1 MEEKTKLERI
11 KDPENFKN
19 QHEQAKEK
27 YLTKFEDVEP
37 EVYEEDQDLQEKS
50 LGRIK
55 RKRRQKMFKLKTLVV
70 KPQSRSIRKDKKSR
84 RRTSIIMKPSRIDN
98 SKSLSNLQRKINE
111 KPASAVDQH
120 LADGINS

>member
-70 KPQSRSIRKDKKSR
+70 KPQSRSIRKDKKPR
-84 RRTSIIMKPSRIDN
+84 NKTSIIMKPSRIDN
-98 SKSLSNLQRKINE
+98 SKSLSNLQRKIND

>member
-70 KPQSRSIRKDKKSR
+70 KPQSRSIRKDKKPR
-84 RRTSIIMKPSRIDN
+84 NKTSIIMKPSRIDN